1 MTRWLKTI
9 GAGLLAGLVA
19 GLLMTLVMALLRYT
33 LGVASTFEMIGD
45 RFAPLIPVGPFLD
58 LQGTLGGYNQ
68 MKQLGVSSAIVGQL
82 VVGALGG
89 AAYAV
94 IVQRAGGSEGSGGRR
109 FGRPGVSFVA
119 GAVGVAWVAILALLW
134 PVLDTNFL
142 GLPPGTASVVTALG
156 LLFSFA
162 VFGVSL
168 VLIHR
173 YITGREPTG
182 RVVESGTPRVGRRVF
197 LAAGAGAVLALGSGE
212 LFRRLFNQATFS
224 YDGTRAGVEGT
235 LVRAITPNDEFY
247 VVTKNVIDPQV
258 SRAAWRLT
266 INGLVENPRAYDFEE
281 IAALPGVDQETTL
294 SCISNGVGGRLMSNA
309 MWRGVPLRDLLEEAG
324 PQDGVV
330 EVVFHGVD
338 GYTDTFAIDKAMDPT
353 TLVAYEMNGEPL
365 PDRHGYPARIIV
377 PGLYGEKSVKWVTRL
392 ELVDYDAKGFYETQ
406 GWGPNFV
413 QPTRSRFD
421 APDFTQPYPAGE
433 TVTLAGIAYGGDRG
447 IESVE
452 VSTDGGETWQEARL
466 TYRGNRLS
474 WSLWGYDWTPEE
486 AGEYDLVVRAT
497 DGEGEVQI
505 PESRPASSG
514 KGATGLH
521 GVTARV
527 EA

>member
-1 MTRWLKTI
+1 MTGRMKTL

-19 GLLMTLVMALLRYT
+19 ALLMTLVMVVLRYT

-45 RFAPLIPVGPFLD
+45 RFAPLIPVKPFLE
-58 LQGTLGGYNQ
+58 LQATLGGYNQ

-82 VVGALGG
+82 VVGSLGG
-89 AAYAV
+89 VAYAI
-94 IVQRAGGSEGSGGRR
+94 IVGRAGRSGGEGRR
-109 FGRPGVSFVA
+109 FGRPGVPFAA
-119 GAVGVAWVAILALLW
+119 GAVGVAWLAILALLW
-134 PVLDTNFL
+134 PVLDTNFR
-142 GLPPGTASVVTALG
+142 GLPPGTARVVTALG

-162 VFGVSL
+162 VFGVAL
-168 VLIHR
+168 VLIYR
-173 YITGREPTG
+173 YITGRAPTG
-182 RVVESGTPRVGRRVF
+182 RVVESGTPRVGRRAF

-224 YDGTRAGVEGT
+224 YDGLRAGVEGK

-247 VVTKNVIDPQV
+247 VVTKNVVDPRV
-258 SRAAWRLT
+258 SRAAWRFT
-266 INGLVENPRAYDFEE
+266 INGMVDNPRTYGFEE

-294 SCISNGVGGRLMSNA
+294 SCISNPVGGRLMSNA
-309 MWRGVPLRDLLEEAG
+309 MWRGVPLRDLLEDAG

-330 EVVFHGVD
+330 EVVLRGAD
-338 GYTDTFAIDKAMDPT
+338 GYTDTFAFEKAMDPT

-377 PGLYGEKSVKWVTRL
+377 PGLYGEKNVKWVTSV

-421 APDFTQPYPAGE
+421 APDFNRAFPVGE
-433 TVTLAGIAYGGDRG
+433 TVALSGIAYAGDRG
-447 IESVE
+447 VEGVE
-452 VSTDGGETWQEARL
+452 VSTDGGGSWQAAEL

-474 WSLWGYDWTPEE
+474 WSLWGYDWTPEDP
-486 AGEYDLVVRAT
+486 GEYSLVVRAT
-497 DGEGEVQI
+497 DGDGELQTS
-505 PESRPASSG
+505 EFRQARSG
-514 KGATGLH
+514 KGATGYH
-521 GVTARV
+521 SVVARV

>member
-1 MTRWLKTI
+1 MTTRIKTL

-19 GLLMTLVMALLRYT
+19 ALLMTLVMVVLRYT

-45 RFAPLIPVGPFLD
+45 RFAPLIPVEPFLE
-58 LQGTLGGYNQ
+58 LQAALGGYNG
-68 MKQLGVSSAIVGQL
+68 MKQLGVSSAIAGQL
-82 VVGALGG
+82 AVGGLGG
-89 AAYAV
+89 MAYAI
-94 IVQRAGGSEGSGGRR
+94 IVERAGRSEGEGRR

-119 GAVGVAWVAILALLW
+119 GAVGFAWLAIQALLW

-142 GLPPGTASVVTALG
+142 GLPPGTARVVTSLG

-162 VFGVSL
+162 VFGVA
-168 VLIHR
+168 LILTHR
-173 YITGREPTG
+173 YITGRAPTG
-182 RVVESGTPRVGRRVF
+182 RVVESGTRRVGRRAF
-197 LAAGAGAVLALGSGE
+197 LAAGVGAVFALGSGE

-224 YDGTRAGVEGT
+224 YDGTRAGVAGT
-235 LVRAITPNDEFY
+235 LVRPITPNDEFY
-247 VVTKNVIDPQV
+247 VVTKNVVDPSV
-258 SRAAWRLT
+258 SRSAWRFT
-266 INGLVENPRAYDFEE
+266 ITGMVDNPRTYGFEE
-281 IAALPGVDQETTL
+281 IAALRSVDQETTL

-309 MWRGVPLRDLLEEAG
+309 MWKGVPLRDLLEDAR

-330 EVVFHGVD
+330 EVVLRGAD
-338 GYTDTFAIDKAMDPT
+338 GYTDTFAFDKAMDPT

-377 PGLYGEKSVKWVTRL
+377 PGLYGEKNVKWVTGL

-406 GWGPNFV
+406 GWGPTFV

-421 APDFTQPYPAGE
+421 APDFTRPFPVGE
-433 TVTLAGIAYGGDRG
+433 TVALSGIAYAGDRG
-447 IESVE
+447 VEGVE
-452 VSTDGGETWQEARL
+452 VSTDGGGSWQEAEL

-486 AGEYDLVVRAT
+486 PGEYALVVRAT
-497 DGEGEVQI
+497 DGDGEPQI

-521 GVTARV
+521 GVAARV